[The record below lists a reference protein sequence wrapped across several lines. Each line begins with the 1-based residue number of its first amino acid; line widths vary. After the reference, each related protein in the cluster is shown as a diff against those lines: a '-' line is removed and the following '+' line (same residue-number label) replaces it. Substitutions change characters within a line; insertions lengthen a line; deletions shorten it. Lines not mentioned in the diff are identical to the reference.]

1 MSYAHLHT
9 TTNFTFLTGASH
21 PHELVARAWELGYDA
36 LSITDECSLAG
47 IVKAYTA
54 IKQLPEEHREPLTLL
69 IGSRFRLSNGLHLIA
84 IPPDRKAYA
93 ELSGFISLAH
103 RRAEKGPYEAH
114 LKDLRFRLQTRLVIW
129 LADQDFTGAYDKA
142 HMLKRA
148 FKERLWIGMDHQLLG
163 GN

>member
-36 LSITDECSLAG
+36 LAITDECSLAG

-54 IKQLPEEHREPLTLL
+54 IKQLPEEHREAFTLL

-84 IPPDRKAYA
+84 IAPDRKAYA
-93 ELSGFISLAH
+93 ELSGFISLAR
-103 RRAEKGPYEAH
+103 RRAEKGSYEAH
-114 LKDLRFRLQTRLVIW
+114 MEDLRFRLQTCLVIW
-129 LADQDFTGAYDKA
+129 LADRNFTGAYGKA
-142 HMLKRA
+142 VHLRRA
-148 FKERLWIGMDHQLLG
+148 FRGRLG
-163 GN
+163 